1 MEGGVPPA
9 SSTPEATTVE
19 TEVASGLP
27 LLLATPKRNHPFVC
41 VVAEQKIVAL
51 HAVAG
56 RGEEFSSSWP
66 DAHIANHSHAMP
78 DEALF
83 GFGENVAHLGGHE
96 LIVGPALRDFCI
108 AMDLGHTPQLQD
120 AILDMVNRLQ
130 SGTPGG
136 VIEWGAHLTRTFSI
150 VGDAFNC
157 LLCHQYNISGQ
168 SRESHNG
175 SKRHVRKILRYA
187 TFVLYNIT
195 CIMMQHIRV
204 PARTPACCFMQMH
217 NYHMCTDLYTYT

>member
-1 MEGGVPPA
+1 MPPA

-27 LLLATPKRNHPFVC
+27 LLLAMPKRNHPFVC
-41 VVAEQKIVAL
+41 VVAEKKIVAL
-51 HAVAG
+51 HAAAG
-56 RGEEFSSSWP
+56 GGEEFSSSWP
-66 DAHIANHSHAMP
+66 DAHIANHLHAMP

-83 GFGENVAHLGGHE
+83 GFGENLAHLGGRE